1 MLIGKATRILL
12 TVELIKKLHLY
23 KNSYFP
29 EPHIH
34 SKNKIEVEL
43 GLPYYATKSDL
54 KIATGI
60 DTLDIFDTL
69 LKKVDLA

>member
-12 TVELIKKLHLY
+12 TVELIKKLYLY

-29 EPHIH
+29 ESHTH

-43 GLPYYATKSDL
+43 GLSKYTTKSDL

-60 DTLDIFDTL
+60 DTSDTIDTFA
-69 LKKVDLA
+69 KKS